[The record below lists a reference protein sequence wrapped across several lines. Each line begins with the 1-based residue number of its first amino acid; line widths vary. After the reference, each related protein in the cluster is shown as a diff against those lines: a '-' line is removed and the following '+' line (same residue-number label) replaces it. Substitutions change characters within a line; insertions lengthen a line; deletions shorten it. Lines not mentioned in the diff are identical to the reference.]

1 MWEEEPRGYRGRLTD
16 LLLPGVDRIRRMES
30 AGGLP
35 LQRLVGLRL
44 LDVEAG
50 RLRFR
55 LESSPWLRWSRDGAV
70 PAPVVGLALDA
81 ALGLSVVSTLEPGDA
96 SSSALLSVSHAR
108 PPAPGTPSIEV
119 AASVV
124 GRSGDWVLAEALVTD
139 REGRLAVAASHC
151 LRAGAGRPPAA
162 HPPTGEAP
170 PPPEDHAAP
179 DPHRRALPPPDA
191 ATPPRNPVAGPLR
204 HEAAGAPL
212 AHLFGIVLADLG
224 EDAAVLRMPASR
236 WIARDGR
243 TVLGGALT
251 LLGDLAMAIAART
264 GPADGHA
271 VTTLDSRTSFV
282 RTAAPD
288 GRDLVATASVV
299 RRGRRSILASVE
311 TRDAAD
317 RVLTLASATFAV
329 APPGA

>member
-1 MWEEEPRGYRGRLTD
+1 MWSEWKNRPFQPWSGWRMGSATVSTMGMLLSVALAPSSLSLCSVHPGPGAPRVWEEEPRGYRGRLTD

-50 RLRFR
+50 RLRFP

-119 AASVV
+119 TASVV

-170 PPPEDHAAP
+170 PPPEDHATP

-191 ATPPRNPVAGPLR
+191 ATPPRNPLARPLR
-204 HEAAGAPL
+204 HDAAGP
-212 AHLFGIVLADLG
+212 
-224 EDAAVLRMPASR
+224 
-236 WIARDGR
+236 
-243 TVLGGALT
+243 
-251 LLGDLAMAIAART
+251 
-264 GPADGHA
+264 
-271 VTTLDSRTSFV
+271 
-282 RTAAPD
+282 
-288 GRDLVATASVV
+288 
-299 RRGRRSILASVE
+299 
-311 TRDAAD
+311 
-317 RVLTLASATFAV
+317 
-329 APPGA
+329 